1 MAFKR
6 LRVGPLGIAVTAN
19 EHAAG
24 FHVSFEGSS
33 WRDFARGLKERRAK
47 SRNNAR
53 GSAAA
58 GVQAEPANAN
68 DALQR
73 RIDAIK
79 WYHTLDLGDG
89 VFTPGRFDHGPILG
103 LYCLPER
110 MDGLR
115 VLDVATFDGYW
126 AFEFER
132 RGAKEVVA
140 LDLDNLS
147 QIDWSPQARRE
158 ASPEE
163 LAMRLGAGF
172 ELAHQRLGSKVQ
184 RVVCNVY
191 DLTPER
197 YGEFDIVHSGDVLLH
212 LAQPVKALQNMA
224 RVCRG
229 YALISD
235 VYFPELD
242 SLGAG
247 AVCEYRGFRDKTW
260 WRMSL
265 AALQQMVLD
274 AGFARVEVLNKFEY
288 GYSDTPGRW
297 QHAVIKAYK

>member
-33 WRDFARGLKERRAK
+33 WRDFVRGMKERRA
-47 SRNNAR
+47 RAR
-53 GSAAA
+53 GNAQGSAPAAA
-58 GVQAEPANAN
+58 QGAPANAKE
-68 DALQR
+68 ALQR
-73 RIDAIK
+73 RVDAIT

-89 VFTPGRFDHGPILG
+89 VVTPGRFDHNPILD
-103 LYCLPER
+103 LYRLPER
-110 MDGLR
+110 VDGLR
-115 VLDVATFDGYW
+115 VLDVAAFDGFW
-126 AFEFER
+126 AFQFER
-132 RGAKEVVA
+132 RGAKEVIA
-140 LDLDNLS
+140 LDLDNAS
-147 QIDWSPQARRE
+147 EIDWSPRARRE
-158 ASPEE
+158 ASPRE
-163 LAMRLGAGF
+163 LAMRLGSGF
-172 ELAHQRLGSKVQ
+172 ELAQQRLGSQVQ

-191 DLTPER
+191 DLTPEL
-197 YGEFDIVHSGDVLLH
+197 YGEFDVVHSGDVLLH
-212 LAQPVKALQNMA
+212 LAHPVKALQNMA

-242 SLGAG
+242 SFGAG
-247 AVCEYRGFRDKTW
+247 SLCEYRGFRDMTW

-288 GYSDTPGRW
+288 GYRDTPGRW